1 MRILVTGGCGFIGSH
16 VCEHYVN
23 KGDEVIAYDSMT
35 KYELT
40 RTGYATDATRDYNW
54 RFLEGIGV
62 ILLKKDVRDFN
73 ELLKAADGCDFIIH
87 TAAQPAMTIS
97 WESPE
102 LDFTTNVGGTFN
114 VLEVTRKL
122 KIPMVSCATIHVYGN
137 KINETLKEEK
147 TRYTRE
153 PATIDENHPLVQG
166 TITPLHASKRAAD
179 LYVQAYIDTY
189 GLEAASFRFTGLYG
203 TRQFGGEDHGWVA
216 NFAIRTVR
224 DMPVSIYG
232 TGKQVRDI
240 LYASDAAEAFNAFYK
255 TRKPGMYNIGGGE
268 AYSISLVECLDL
280 IEEITGKKPKISFG
294 PGRLGDLLYFICDT
308 SKANQRLNW
317 KPKVPPKEGVA
328 RLINW
333 IKENEHLFQGR

>member
-1 MRILVTGGCGFIGSH
+1 
-16 VCEHYVN
+16 
-23 KGDEVIAYDSMT
+23 
-35 KYELT
+35 
-40 RTGYATDATRDYNW
+40 
-54 RFLEGIGV
+54 
-62 ILLKKDVRDFN
+62 
-73 ELLKAADGCDFIIH
+73 
-87 TAAQPAMTIS
+87 MTIS

-114 VLEVTRKL
+114 VLEVARKL

-137 KINETLKEEK
+137 KINEMLKEEK
-147 TRYTRE
+147 TRYTRQ
-153 PATIDENHPLVQG
+153 PATIDENNPLVQG

-216 NFAIRTVR
+216 NFAIRTIR

-240 LYASDAAEAFNAFYK
+240 LYASDAAEAFDAFYK
-255 TRKPGMYNIGGGE
+255 SRKPGIYNIGGGV
-268 AYSISLVECLDL
+268 AHSISLVECLDL
-280 IEEITGKKPKISFG
+280 IEEITGKKPQISFG
-294 PGRLGDLLYFICDT
+294 PARLGDLLYFICDT
-308 SKANQRLNW
+308 SKAKRELNW
-317 KPKVPPKEGVA
+317 TPMVSPKEGVT

-333 IKENEHLFQGR
+333 IKENEKLFRGH

>member
-1 MRILVTGGCGFIGSH
+1 MRVLVTGGCGFIGSH
-16 VCEHYVN
+16 VCEYYVN

-40 RTGYATDATRDYNW
+40 RTGYATDAARDYNW
-54 RFLEGIGV
+54 RFLERLGV
-62 ILLKKDVRDFN
+62 TLLKKDVRDFN
-73 ELLKAADGCDFIIH
+73 ELLKAAEGCDFIIH

-97 WESPE
+97 WESPD

-114 VLEVTRKL
+114 VLEVARKL
-122 KIPMVSCATIHVYGN
+122 KIPVVSCATIHVYGN
-137 KINETLKEEK
+137 KINETLKEGK
-147 TRYTRE
+147 TRYTRQ
-153 PATIDENHPLVQG
+153 PAAIDETHPLVQG

-216 NFAIRTVR
+216 NFAIRTIL

-240 LYASDAAEAFNAFYK
+240 LYASDAAEAFDAFYK
-255 TRKPGMYNIGGGE
+255 ARKPGIYNIGGGI
-268 AYSISLVECLDL
+268 AHSISLVECLDL
-280 IEEITGKKPKISFG
+280 IEEITGKKPQINFG
-294 PGRLGDLLYFICDT
+294 PARMGDLLYFICDT
-308 SKANQRLNW
+308 SKAKWELNW
-317 KPKVPPKEGVA
+317 EPRVSPKEGVT

-333 IKENEHLFQGR
+333 VKENEELFRGH